1 MSANPLV
8 VKRWFKRFFL
18 DHELRFAGGYALVAP
33 AERGVDF
40 DFVDHELRFAGGYA
54 LIAARK

>member
-1 MSANPLV
+1 V
-8 VKRWFKRFFL
+8 VLMPQKGGADFDFL

>member
-1 MSANPLV
+1 MVLMPQKGGAD
-8 VKRWFKRFFL
+8 FDFL